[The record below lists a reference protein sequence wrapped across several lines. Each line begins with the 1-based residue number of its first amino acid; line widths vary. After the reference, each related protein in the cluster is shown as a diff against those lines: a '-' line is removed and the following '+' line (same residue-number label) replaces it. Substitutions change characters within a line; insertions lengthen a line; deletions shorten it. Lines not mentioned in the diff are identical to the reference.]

1 MKKPSLSILL
11 GAAKPPTEEEGE
23 GSSPDMEADSDEAAM
38 RFQQAVKS
46 GTPKEV
52 VQLLKVLIN
61 DLIDI

>member
-11 GAAKPPTEEEGE
+11 GAAKPMEEEGE
-23 GSSPDMEADSDEAAM
+23 GSSPDIEADSEEAAM

>member
-1 MKKPSLSILL
+1 MKKQSLSILL

-38 RFQQAVKS
+38 RFQEAVKS
-46 GTPKEV
+46 GTPTEV
-52 VQLLKVLIN
+52 RKLLKILIN

>member
-11 GAAKPPTEEEGE
+11 GAAKPSMEEEGE

-38 RFQQAVKS
+38 RFQEAVKS
-46 GTPKEV
+46 GTPTEV
-52 VQLLKVLIN
+52 RKLLKVLIN